1 MWDGATEVPDK
12 RAEQDK
18 LSVELWT
25 MLTRYARWC
34 DADLLPGE
42 LSLRRTWRALSA
54 SPAKAFNTRA
64 RLSAKQSLAAS
75 EAPGATKG
83 VGGMDLWYG
92 MRALFRIGEKRGGKG
107 RVSNPENDK
116 LLSLP
121 RGSALDGAL
130 RDEIDPE
137 RSADAVMACFFGGI
151 DGVNRVAASERI
163 VSAPAEAGDGAPATL
178 LLRFERFR
186 EFILH
191 GPELTFLSAAPPAL
205 PEQLSALAPAPPSA
219 ALALAA
225 ATAGARGR
233 GEEAAAVTPEAPD
246 VPNVMLHVV
255 TRHGVIDLSV
265 GTRTT
270 FLQLQHLVRRKLFWQ
285 EHDITGSKLAR
296 HGGQLVLP
304 RLCAHF
310 GTIPVEAHPGTPI
323 AKLFR
328 DHETLFIGM
337 VEEEGRSAGGSG
349 AAGRGV
355 PDPRQRRAKVRG

>member
-1 MWDGATEVPDK
+1 MATDRRCSWEVLP

-75 EAPGATKG
+75 EAPGTAKG
-83 VGGMDLWYG
+83 VGPMDLWYG
-92 MRALFRIGEKRGGKG
+92 LRAIFRVGEKRGSKG

-137 RSADAVMACFFGGI
+137 RSADAVMTCFFGGI
-151 DGVNRVAASERI
+151 DGVGRVAASQRI
-163 VSAPAEAGDGAPATL
+163 ASAPADSSGGASETPPL
-178 LLRFERFR
+178 LLRFDRFR

-205 PEQLSALAPAPPSA
+205 PEQLSALAPASPGA
-219 ALALAA
+219 ALAR
-225 ATAGARGR
+225 ATGATGARGR
-233 GEEAAAVTPEAPD
+233 GEVAAVAPEAPD

-323 AKLFR
+323 ASLFR
-328 DHETLFIGM
+328 DHETLYIGM
-337 VEEEGRSAGGSG
+337 VEGEGREAGL
-349 AAGRGV
+349 
-355 PDPRQRRAKVRG
+355 